1 MKQGLQIID
10 ILFQLKRFSLIV
22 TFHLFPY
29 SLFSQTEDSILY
41 SVKTERF
48 EYFDSVRSRNIPV
61 EIYKPKTNQ
70 LIVNQKVVVFNHG
83 YGFNRGDSYLG
94 YSYIGEYL
102 ASKGY
107 FVVSIQH
114 EQKGDDSLAMKGNLQ
129 ELRKPNWLKGVQN
142 IKFVLNQIHIDY
154 LNLNTNQII
163 LIGHSNGGDMSMLF
177 TQMYPE
183 LVHKVI
189 SLDNRRVSLPRVSY
203 PCVYS
208 IRSSDQLPDEG
219 VLPTFEEQC
228 LYNITVVQLPNTLH
242 NDMANNAT
250 KKQRVEI
257 LDLISKFIEE

>member
-1 MKQGLQIID
+1 MKFYFV
-10 ILFQLKRFSLIV
+10 ILSFFLLPNFLYCQSK
-22 TFHLFPY
+22 
-29 SLFSQTEDSILY
+29 DSFEY

-48 EYFDSVRSRNIPV
+48 VFYDSSRNRKIPV
-61 EIYKPKTNQ
+61 EIYKPKIDQ
-70 LIVNQKVVVFNHG
+70 IIFNQKVVVFSHG

-94 YSYIGEYL
+94 YSYIGEFL

-142 IKFVLNQIHIDY
+142 IKFVLKQIHKDY
-154 LNLNTNQII
+154 TNLNTSQII

-189 SLDNRRVSLPRVSY
+189 SLDNRRVALPRIDY

-208 IRSSDQLPDEG
+208 IRSSDQSPDEG

-228 LYNITVVQLPNTLH
+228 LYNITVIKLSNTIH

-250 KKQRVEI
+250 KNQRLEI
-257 LDLISKFIEE
+257 LNYLNSFLVE

>member
-1 MKQGLQIID
+1 MKFCVLISFI
-10 ILFQLKRFSLIV
+10 ILFSN
-22 TFHLFPY
+22 TLFC
-29 SLFSQTEDSILY
+29 QTIDSVSY
-41 SVKTERF
+41 SVKKERF
-48 EYFDSVRSRNIPV
+48 EYFDSVRSRKIPV

-70 LIVNQKVVVFNHG
+70 LIVNQKVVILSHG

-94 YSYIGEYL
+94 YSFIGLFL

-142 IKFVLNQIHIDY
+142 IKFVLNQIQKDY
-154 LNLNTNQII
+154 LNLNANQII

-189 SLDNRRVSLPRVSY
+189 SLDNRRVSLPRISY

-250 KKQRVEI
+250 QNQRVEI

>member
-1 MKQGLQIID
+1 M
-10 ILFQLKRFSLIV
+10 
-22 TFHLFPY
+22 
-29 SLFSQTEDSILY
+29 DSV
-41 SVKTERF
+41 SHPVKTERF
-48 EYFDSVRSRNIPV
+48 EYYDSVRNRKIPV
-61 EIYKPKTNQ
+61 EIYKPKVYQ
-70 LIVNQKVVVFNHG
+70 LVVNQEVVVFSHG

-94 YSYIGEYL
+94 YSYIGEFL

-142 IKFVLNQIHIDY
+142 IKFVLNQIHSDY

-219 VLPTFEEQC
+219 VLPSFEEQC
-228 LYNITVVQLPNTLH
+228 IHNITIVQLPNTIH
-242 NDMANNAT
+242 NDMANNAS
-250 KKQRVEI
+250 KKQKLEI
-257 LDLISKFIEE
+257 LNLIWKFLEE

>member
-1 MKQGLQIID
+1 MKFCVLNSFF
-10 ILFQLKRFSLIV
+10 ILFFN
-22 TFHLFPY
+22 TLFCQ
-29 SLFSQTEDSILY
+29 SIDSVSY
-41 SVKTERF
+41 SVKKERF
-48 EYFDSVRSRNIPV
+48 DYFDSVRNRKIPV
-61 EIYKPKTNQ
+61 EIYKPKTDQ
-70 LIVNQKVVVFNHG
+70 LTVNQKVVVFSHG

-107 FVVSIQH
+107 FVISIQH

-142 IKFVLNQIHIDY
+142 IKFVLNQIHTNY

-177 TQMYPE
+177 TQMYTE

-219 VLPTFEEQC
+219 VLPSFEEQC
-228 LYNITVVQLPNTLH
+228 LHNITVVQLPNTIH
-242 NDMANNAT
+242 NDMANNAS
-250 KKQRVEI
+250 KKQKTEI
-257 LDLISKFIEE
+257 LNLIWKFLEE